1 MDSITD
7 ARNDHYSSH
16 STVVFGIPSGTFLGD
31 RQGHI
36 EMVSDVRDHFPL
48 IDEEARHTEPLG
60 RGARVGWRLRH
71 DNLWFSAVVVS
82 RMRHRV

>member
-7 ARNDHYSSH
+7 ARNDHSPR
-16 STVVFGIPSGTFLGD
+16 STVVFGIPSGTFLGN

-48 IDEEARHTEPLG
+48 IDEDARHTEPLG
-60 RGARVGWRLRH
+60 RGLGWAGVE
-71 DNLWFSAVVVS
+71 DNL
-82 RMRHRV
+82 